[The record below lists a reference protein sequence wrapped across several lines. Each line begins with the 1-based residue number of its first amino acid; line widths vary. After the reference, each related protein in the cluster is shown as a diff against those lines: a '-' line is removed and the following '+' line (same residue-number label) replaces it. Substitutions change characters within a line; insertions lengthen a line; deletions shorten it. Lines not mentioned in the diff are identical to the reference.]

1 MSDTSGPGKSPAPKA
16 KPEGS
21 KWLDEGSKVVFFDL
35 EDEDEGITSYSQS
48 NSLSH
53 IWEQGLQQQAQI
65 HKLKKMIKSKSHA
78 HVKVAQRAAE
88 TRKKLEEEQKRAGSM
103 EQQLKRACQEKQQ
116 SKDLLADTQVIRRSL
131 ESRLDKLSE
140 KKKWAEQCNTQ
151 LESKLQQTL
160 IQCKQLDEKCA
171 HSGELLDMK
180 QIDFDRITKR
190 YNALE
195 SDFEAMVL
203 KKEVQIHQLKGSL
216 ELAQN
221 RCQQLEPENV
231 RQQQYIQ
238 QLEARRATLEHGN
251 AQLNSHMEETLAEL
265 SSLDDLLLKNNMSRV
280 GLSRA
285 DRIGKLNEELPR
297 AMGSPQSLTDDLQK
311 LLEERNKELLLLR
324 EQEQEALRTVTTL
337 SKEKTR
343 LQLRLVQMEKELG
356 AVKQNLAT
364 TYSQLEQKINP
375 LIAERDA
382 LRNRRQKADS
392 QLKSIQ
398 LDMLQLSEENKHL
411 KQECDRLKEDNW
423 RMSTKRET
431 ADALRLE
438 LDRHQGLLVAAQT
451 EVDRLTQ
458 LHSETSHEKDVLSY
472 ELQEQREQIA
482 KLEQSLQSV
491 EFNAEQQAKRLAS
504 EKKSLQS
511 ELQQLQSELQQLQ
524 AKCEPENCS
533 SCAKKLA
540 EIRSAEIQMSRL
552 QKSNKR
558 QAKILKEQ
566 ELQLTLQSPCARTPA
581 MDISTTQQSLLMAL
595 KENAEQF
602 KEFINQQEKQD
613 TSIDATPTHSNMKH
627 FG

>member
-1 MSDTSGPGKSPAPKA
+1 MSDTSGQPGTSAAPKA

-21 KWLDEGSKVVFFDL
+21 ELLDEGSKDVFFDL
-35 EDEDEGITSYSQS
+35 ESSSSEDEGTTSYSTS
-48 NSLSH
+48 NSLSD
-53 IWEQGLQQQAQI
+53 ICEQGFQQQAQI
-65 HKLKKMIKSKSHA
+65 HKLKKMLKSKSHEQDNM
-78 HVKVAQRAAE
+78 AQQAAE
-88 TRKKLEEEQKRAGSM
+88 TRKKLEEEQTRADSM
-103 EQQLKRACQEKQQ
+103 EQQLQRACEEKQQ

-131 ESRLDKLSE
+131 ESRLDKLRE

-203 KKEVQIHQLKGSL
+203 EKEVQIHELKGSL

-221 RCQQLEPENV
+221 RCQQLEPEN
-231 RQQQYIQ
+231 
-238 QLEARRATLEHGN
+238 
-251 AQLNSHMEETLAEL
+251 LNSHMEETLAEL
-265 SSLDDLLLKNNMSRV
+265 NSLDDLLLKNNMSRL

-285 DRIGKLNEELPR
+285 DRSGQLNEELPR
-297 AMGSPQSLTDDLQK
+297 AVGSPQSLTDDLQK
-311 LLEERNKELLLLR
+311 QLEERNKELLLLR
-324 EQEQEALRTVTTL
+324 EQEQEALRTVATL
-337 SKEKTR
+337 SDEKTR
-343 LQLRLVQMEKELG
+343 LQLRLVHMEKEWG

-364 TYSQLEQKINP
+364 TYSQLQQKINP

-382 LRNRRQKADS
+382 LRDRRQKADS

-398 LDMLQLSEENKHL
+398 LDMLQLSEDNKHL

-458 LHSETSHEKDVLSY
+458 PHAETSHEKDVLSY
-472 ELQEQREQIA
+472 ELQQQREQFA
-482 KLEQSLQSV
+482 KLKQSLQSV
-491 EFNAEQQAKRLAS
+491 ELNAEQQAKRLVS
-504 EKKSLQS
+504 EKKSLQG

-524 AKCEPENCS
+524 AKCEPEKCS
-533 SCAKKLA
+533 SCAEKLA

-552 QKSNKR
+552 QKFNKR
-558 QAKILKEQ
+558 QAKILSEHYVDVDKAKLFDV
-566 ELQLTLQSPCARTPA
+566 ELQLDDSLTLQSLCAGTPTV
-581 MDISTTQQSLLMAL
+581 DISNTQQNLLTAL
-595 KENAEQF
+595 KGNAEQF
-602 KEFINQQEKQD
+602 KAFIKQQEKQVKPEKQGA
-613 TSIDATPTHSNMKH
+613 SSDATNMKH
-627 FG
+627 LG

>member
-1 MSDTSGPGKSPAPKA
+1 
-16 KPEGS
+16 
-21 KWLDEGSKVVFFDL
+21 
-35 EDEDEGITSYSQS
+35 
-48 NSLSH
+48 
-53 IWEQGLQQQAQI
+53 
-65 HKLKKMIKSKSHA
+65 MIKSKSHA

-221 RCQQLEPENV
+221 RCQQLEPEN
-231 RQQQYIQ
+231 
-238 QLEARRATLEHGN
+238 
-251 AQLNSHMEETLAEL
+251 LNSHMEETLAEL

>member
-221 RCQQLEPENV
+221 RCQQLEPEN
-231 RQQQYIQ
+231 
-238 QLEARRATLEHGN
+238 
-251 AQLNSHMEETLAEL
+251 LNSHMEETLAEL

-524 AKCEPENCS
+524 AKS
-533 SCAKKLA
+533 
-540 EIRSAEIQMSRL
+540 
-552 QKSNKR
+552 
-558 QAKILKEQ
+558 
-566 ELQLTLQSPCARTPA
+566 